1 MATITARMTARKG
14 TLANL
19 PKLLPGEIGLVTD
32 YQQTFMGQE
41 PVKGSVTSDDATS
54 STVEFIS
61 PSGHPIDLDEITTT
75 DLAYGITITD
85 AGTNPATHLADI
97 PGANITF
104 IDNIATF
111 NHTLSA
117 DPSGDND
124 IEYHLWYNKEI
135 GYHAEAFPNPE
146 QMIKFTA
153 TSSAAQV
160 TGIEFLC
167 DNKKSV
173 TIDYTLSHLGTN
185 TAAPFNTSA
194 SRRGTLTMLLD
205 NASGVPTTSS
215 IKDQY
220 DISTGTIPVEFSLT
234 NNSTDRFILNFKPI
248 SVLGVIDTVNEHTFT
263 YVQKS
268 FK

>member
-41 PVKGSVTSDDATS
+41 PVKGSVSSDDATS

-75 DLAYGITITD
+75 DLAYGITITN
-85 AGTNPATHLADI
+85 AGTNPVTHLADI

-146 QMIKFTA
+146 QIIKFTA
-153 TSSAAQV
+153 TSGVAQA

-173 TIDYTLSHLGTN
+173 TIDYTLS
-185 TAAPFNTSA
+185 TSST

-205 NASGVPTTSS
+205 NASGVPSTSS
-215 IKDQY
+215 IKDEY
-220 DISTGTIPVEFSLT
+220 DISTGVIPVEFSLT
-234 NNSTDRFILNFKPI
+234 NNSTDRFILNFKT
-248 SVLGVIDTVNEHTFT
+248 IDTVNEHTFT

>member
-41 PVKGSVTSDDATS
+41 PVKGSVSSDDATS

-75 DLAYGITITD
+75 DLAYGITITN
-85 AGTNPATHLADI
+85 AGTNPVTHLADI

-146 QMIKFTA
+146 QIIKFTA
-153 TSSAAQV
+153 TSGVAQA

-173 TIDYTLSHLGTN
+173 TIDYTLSTS
-185 TAAPFNTSA
+185 SA

-205 NASGVPTTSS
+205 NASGVPSTSS
-215 IKDQY
+215 IKDEY
-220 DISTGTIPVEFSLT
+220 DISTGVIPVEFSLT
-234 NNSTDRFILNFKPI
+234 NNSTDRFILNFKT
-248 SVLGVIDTVNEHTFT
+248 IDTVNEHTFT

>member
-41 PVKGSVTSDDATS
+41 PVKGSVSSDDATS

-61 PSGHPIDLDEITTT
+61 PSGHLIDLDEITTT
-75 DLAYGITITD
+75 DLAYGITITN
-85 AGTNPATHLADI
+85 ASTNPATHLADI

-111 NHTLSA
+111 NHTLSS

-146 QMIKFTA
+146 QIIKFTA
-153 TSSAAQV
+153 TSGVAQA

-173 TIDYTLSHLGTN
+173 TIDYTLST
-185 TAAPFNTSA
+185 TSA

-205 NASGVPTTSS
+205 NASGVPSTSS
-215 IKDQY
+215 IKDEY
-220 DISTGTIPVEFSLT
+220 DISTGAIPVEFSLT
-234 NNSTDRFILNFKPI
+234 DNGTDKFILNFKTT
-248 SVLGVIDTVNEHTFT
+248 DTVNAHTFT

>member
-41 PVKGSVTSDDATS
+41 PVKGSVSSDDATS

-61 PSGHPIDLDEITTT
+61 PSGHLIDLDEITTT
-75 DLAYGITITD
+75 DLAYGITITN
-85 AGTNPATHLADI
+85 ASTNPATHLADI

-111 NHTLSA
+111 NHTLSS

-146 QMIKFTA
+146 QIIKFTA
-153 TSSAAQV
+153 TSGVAQA

-173 TIDYTLSHLGTN
+173 TIDYTLST
-185 TAAPFNTSA
+185 TSA

-205 NASGVPTTSS
+205 NASGVPSTSS
-215 IKDQY
+215 IKDEY
-220 DISTGTIPVEFSLT
+220 DISTGAIPVEFSLAD
-234 NNSTDRFILNFKPI
+234 NSTDRFILNFKTT
-248 SVLGVIDTVNEHTFT
+248 DTVNEHTFT

>member
-41 PVKGSVTSDDATS
+41 PVKGSVSSDDATS

-61 PSGHPIDLDEITTT
+61 PSGHLIDLDEITTT
-75 DLAYGITITD
+75 DLAYGITITN

-111 NHTLSA
+111 NHTLSS

-146 QMIKFTA
+146 QIIKFTA
-153 TSSAAQV
+153 TSGVAQA

-173 TIDYTLSHLGTN
+173 TIDYTLSTI
-185 TAAPFNTSA
+185 SA

-205 NASGVPTTSS
+205 NASGVPSTSS
-215 IKDQY
+215 IKDEY
-220 DISTGTIPVEFSLT
+220 DISTGAIPVEFSLAD
-234 NNSTDRFILNFKPI
+234 NSTDRFILNFKTT
-248 SVLGVIDTVNEHTFT
+248 DTVNEHTFT

>member
-41 PVKGSVTSDDATS
+41 PVKGSVSSDDATS

-61 PSGHPIDLDEITTT
+61 PSGHLIDLDEITTT
-75 DLAYGITITD
+75 DLAYGITITN
-85 AGTNPATHLADI
+85 ASTNPATHLADI

-111 NHTLSA
+111 NHTLSS

-146 QMIKFTA
+146 QIIKFTA
-153 TSSAAQV
+153 TSGVAQA

-173 TIDYTLSHLGTN
+173 TIDYTLSTI
-185 TAAPFNTSA
+185 SA

-205 NASGVPTTSS
+205 NASGVPSTSS
-215 IKDQY
+215 IKDEY
-220 DISTGTIPVEFSLT
+220 DISTGAIPVEFSLT
-234 NNSTDRFILNFKPI
+234 DNGTDKFILNFKTT
-248 SVLGVIDTVNEHTFT
+248 DTVNAHTFT

>member
-41 PVKGSVTSDDATS
+41 PVKGSVNLDDATS

-146 QMIKFTA
+146 RILKFTA
-153 TSSAAQV
+153 TASATPQA
-160 TGIEFLC
+160 TGVEFLC
-167 DNKKSV
+167 DNKRSV
-173 TIDYTLSHLGTN
+173 TIDYTLSHPGTS
-185 TAAPFNTSA
+185 TVAPFNTSA

-205 NASGVPTTSS
+205 NASGVPTTHS
-215 IKDQY
+215 IKDEF
-220 DISTGTIPVEFSLT
+220 DISTGAIPVEFT
-234 NNSTDRFILNFKPI
+234 ITDNTTDRFILNFKT
-248 SVLGVIDTVNEHTFT
+248 IDTVNEHTFT

>member
-41 PVKGSVTSDDATS
+41 PVKGSVSSDDATS

-173 TIDYTLSHLGTN
+173 TIDYTLSTS
-185 TAAPFNTSA
+185 SA

-205 NASGVPTTSS
+205 NASGVPSTSS
-215 IKDQY
+215 IKDEY
-220 DISTGTIPVEFSLT
+220 DISTGAIPVEFSLSD
-234 NNSTDRFILNFKPI
+234 NSTDRFILKFKTT
-248 SVLGVIDTVNEHTFT
+248 DTVNEHTFT

>member
-41 PVKGSVTSDDATS
+41 PVKGSVSSDDATS

-61 PSGHPIDLDEITTT
+61 PSGHLIDLDEITTT
-75 DLAYGITITD
+75 DLAYGITITN
-85 AGTNPATHLADI
+85 ASTNPATHLADI

-111 NHTLSA
+111 NHTLSS

-146 QMIKFTA
+146 QIIKFTA
-153 TSSAAQV
+153 TSGVAQA

-173 TIDYTLSHLGTN
+173 TIDYTLSTI
-185 TAAPFNTSA
+185 SA

-205 NASGVPTTSS
+205 NASGVPSTSS
-215 IKDQY
+215 IKDEY
-220 DISTGTIPVEFSLT
+220 DISTGAIPVEFSLAD
-234 NNSTDRFILNFKPI
+234 NSTDRFILNFKTT
-248 SVLGVIDTVNEHTFT
+248 DTVNEHTFT